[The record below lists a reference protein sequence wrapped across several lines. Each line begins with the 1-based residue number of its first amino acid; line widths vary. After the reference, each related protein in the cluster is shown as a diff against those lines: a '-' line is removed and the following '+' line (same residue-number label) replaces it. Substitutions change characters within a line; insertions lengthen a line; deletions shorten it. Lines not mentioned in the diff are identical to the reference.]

1 MAALDSSNDTK
12 EPGEP
17 VVSDIVASRIGR
29 TSLFYT
35 YIHIYIVA
43 RTNNET
49 AQSFPPI

>member
-12 EPGEP
+12 EPGRVGYRRLANRANLP
-17 VVSDIVASRIGR
+17 F
-29 TSLFYT
+29 L